1 MKERG
6 IADEVIKRFIKEK
19 VIKFLISIWGRVHL
33 HVKKKKTPKTQMQ
46 CPKKK
51 IALKMKCLIIEYII
65 VEICI
70 L

>member
-19 VIKFLISIWGRVHL
+19 VIKFLISNWGRVHL
-33 HVKKKKTPKTQMQ
+33 HVKKKKKHQKPK
-46 CPKKK
+46 CSVLKK